1 MIDGDV
7 NQFVDNLYYG
17 TEMYFRYKGV
27 TYFIEGWMDEDK
39 NHMLFLDD
47 YLNTLGL
54 NNSDNPSEYKYIW
67 EYKSKDSSECVNA
80 FLNAPLFDGKTFMDV
95 ENEITWTDE

>member
-1 MIDGDV
+1 
-7 NQFVDNLYYG
+7 
-17 TEMYFRYKGV
+17 
-27 TYFIEGWMDEDK
+27 MDEDK

-54 NNSDNPSEYKYIW
+54 NNSDEGSENKYIW
-67 EYKSKDSSECVNA
+67 KYKSTDSSECVNA
-80 FLNAPLFDGKTFMDV
+80 FLNAPLFDGKTFMEV